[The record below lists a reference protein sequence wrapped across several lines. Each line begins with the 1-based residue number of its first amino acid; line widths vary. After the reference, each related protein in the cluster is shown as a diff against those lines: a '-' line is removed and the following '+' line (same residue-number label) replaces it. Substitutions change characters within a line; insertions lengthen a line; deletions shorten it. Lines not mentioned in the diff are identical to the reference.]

1 MLKRLVD
8 FLEQP
13 HLFLTSISVTVHN
26 EIVMY
31 PHQNLISKS
40 EKVLEAI
47 KLLKSFGGRTSVIKF
62 AKRFFNFSNLTVA
75 SAQLLVE
82 SLSRQDPRILVKDGF
97 VELVSLE
104 KKNLKLSEAS
114 FVVFDLEATEA
125 KFPPGRI
132 MEIGAYKIKKDKL
145 VDEFRTLVNPE
156 TPIAPFVT
164 ELTGITQEMVEKSP
178 RFSEIVLDFLKFIDD
193 AILVAHNSRFD
204 FRLLNYEIGLVYEE
218 YELANQHL
226 CTDRLSRKLL
236 QLENYR
242 LQTVA
247 DYYSI
252 KIENPHRASDD
263 ALATALVFMNL
274 LKELE
279 MLGIEDFE
287 TVKKLKSKP
296 TFKNTKNPV

>member
-1 MLKRLVD
+1 MS
-8 FLEQP
+8 
-13 HLFLTSISVTVHN
+13 LTSILLTVQN

-31 PHQNLISKS
+31 PHRNLISKS

-47 KLLKSFGGRTSVIKF
+47 KLLKSFGGRTSVTKF
-62 AKRFFNFSNLTVA
+62 AKRFFNFSNLTPA
-75 SAQLLVE
+75 SAILLVE
-82 SLSRQDPRILVKDGF
+82 SLSRQDPRIVIKDGF
-97 VELVSLE
+97 VELISLE
-104 KKNLKLSEAS
+104 KKNVKLSEAI

-132 MEIGAYKIKKDKL
+132 MEIGAYKIENGKL
-145 VDEFRTLVNPE
+145 TDEFKTLVNPE

-164 ELTGITQEMVEKSP
+164 GLTGISQEMVEKSP
-178 RFSEIVLDFLKFIDD
+178 KFSDIVLDLLKFIDD
-193 AILVAHNSRFD
+193 AILVAHNARFD
-204 FRLLNYEIGLVYEE
+204 FRLLNYEIGLVYKE

-242 LQTVA
+242 LQTIA
-247 DYYSI
+247 NYYSI

-263 ALATALVFMNL
+263 ALATAMIFMNL

-279 MLGIEDFE
+279 NLGIEDFE
-287 TVKKLKSKP
+287 SAKKLKIKQASKNS
-296 TFKNTKNPV
+296 KNLV